1 MSKSPSKEDPPN
13 QFPAGS
19 LSPPPT
25 PILGQ
30 TIGRC
35 IYLAVS
41 LTKRRLRGVKW
52 EGPFRRE
59 EGSARVL
66 AISARPL
73 MSISPTPLKS
83 LFGQEKHASC
93 STINK
98 GLLTGKQ
105 MMRCC
110 LLCIFFC
117 LCGWVFFV
125 LFCFVLWERN
135 KQFRQAVKEQKRPKT
150 KVNFMN
156 W

>member
-41 LTKRRLRGVKW
+41 LTNRRWRGVKW
-52 EGPFRRE
+52 EGLCRRE
-59 EGSARVL
+59 KRSARGL

-73 MSISPTPLKS
+73 ISISPLLSNLPS
-83 LFGQEKHASC
+83 GRQHASC

-117 LCGWVFFV
+117 LCDWVFFV